1 MTLEEL
7 TAKAC
12 LLPLRFEPGDA
23 ENTAAITNEDGV
35 VIFVEGDAPDDEREA
50 TAALMVHCVNNFA
63 QVADALREA
72 LTQLDYYNAETRE
85 TSRWAEW
92 YLHLRPRPKSK
103 PLSRKTLAW
112 ATCLARCLTTSQ
124 QLPPSST
131 PPPARCKV
139 I

>member
-63 QVADALREA
+63 QVTDALREA

-92 YLHLRPRPKSK
+92 YSA
-103 PLSRKTLAW
+103 LA
-112 ATCLARCLTTSQ
+112 AAQTV
-124 QLPPSST
+124 
-131 PPPARCKV
+131 K
-139 I
+139 